1 MAAEEAKPWLHEL
14 TAADLYAHCR
24 IADERRAIDVTASY
38 SAWLPYT
45 VRPPREASNEDLD
58 ALKPLYVELLQDPA
72 RIFDIL
78 DGPSTANDG
87 RAVLLYA
94 LEYAMLTRG
103 ARCEVG
109 GLDAENF
116 PLHLPCKRIATNG
129 RLLRW
134 CRNALRAPQDRCA
147 ALIMSCVG
155 LLRMVGDL
163 LKNARAAV
171 EDFLGAGSHDALWDD
186 CVACL

>member
-1 MAAEEAKPWLHEL
+1 ML
-14 TAADLYAHCR
+14 
-24 IADERRAIDVTASY
+24 
-38 SAWLPYT
+38 
-45 VRPPREASNEDLD
+45 PPREASNEDLD

-109 GLDAENF
+109 GLGAENF

-134 CRNALRAPQDRCA
+134 CRDALRAPQDRCA

-163 LKNARAAV
+163 LKNPRAAV
-171 EDFLGAGSHDALWDD
+171 EDFLGAGGHEALWDD
-186 CVACL
+186 VVACLCLLYTSPSPRDGLLSRMPSSA

>member
-24 IADERRAIDVTASY
+24 IADERRALDLTASY
-38 SAWLPYT
+38 SAWLPYR
-45 VRPPREASNEDLD
+45 VLPPREASNEDLD

-134 CRNALRAPQDRCA
+134 CRNALRAPQDRRA
-147 ALIMSCVG
+147 ALIISCVG

-163 LKNARAAV
+163 LKKPRAAV
-171 EDFLGAGSHDALWDD
+171 EDFRRP
-186 CVACL
+186 